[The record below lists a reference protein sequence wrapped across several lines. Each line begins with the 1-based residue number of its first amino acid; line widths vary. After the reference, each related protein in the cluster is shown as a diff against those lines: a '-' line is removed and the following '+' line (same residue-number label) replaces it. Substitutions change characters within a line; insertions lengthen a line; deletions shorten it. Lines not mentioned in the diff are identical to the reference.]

1 MSLLSLLA
9 SPFVIQA
16 QMSSE
21 KYSISEDS
29 ISGIEITD
37 ILSNDSVRRVDGE
50 SDLSSGERSFNPLD
64 YSFQILIIAVALTI
78 ILFMFLRFRKKRF

>member
-9 SPFVIQA
+9 SPFVAQA
-16 QMSSE
+16 AMSSE

-37 ILSNDSVRRVDGE
+37 NLSNDDIRRMDQK
-50 SDLSSGERSFNPLD
+50 SNLSADEGDFNIFD
-64 YSFQILIIAVALTI
+64 YGFQILIIVVILVI
-78 ILFMFLRFRKKRF
+78 LLFMFLRFRRRSI